1 MQGIIVSAPAPRV
14 NFELMGQH
22 LGKRV
27 RLVGKVEGIQ
37 GNSLTL
43 RAADDGLVT
52 VALKGAAPSDLY
64 IEVEG
69 TVDSPNTLQE
79 ESCTA
84 FGNSFGAGWGGRAGV
99 RGGAGCIPSL
109 SAKLA
114 DSAQARRAWSWGRQ
128 QQLLGRGGSSM
139 PNATPPGHQPASP
152 PSRAQSIWRLQTCPT
167 TTSCASF
174 PTANSGACS
183 SRADV
188 GFPLPPPLP
197 ITFCFLGLS
206 CSTLHAWLLRGAK
219 SFHDRSTT
227 ARSGPGGGR
236 SIAAPAPTQPR
247 VPLCRRR
254 VGPVD
259 SV

>member
-188 GFPLPPPLP
+188 GFPLPPPSAHY
-197 ITFCFLGLS
+197 FLF
-206 CSTLHAWLLRGAK
+206 LRPELQHPARMAAARCKIFPRQVDNGQVGARRG
-219 SFHDRSTT
+219 SFHCGTGPNT
-227 ARSGPGGGR
+227 ASGAAMPAAGG
-236 SIAAPAPTQPR
+236 PR
-247 VPLCRRR
+247 
-254 VGPVD
+254 
-259 SV
+259 